1 MHFTTDTPSKKTVFM
16 GLIRLMRPKQWIKN
30 VFVLAPLMF
39 TGLFLDIQSVTQ
51 SIIVMILFCAASSA
65 TYILNDLKD
74 IEADRRHPKKSKTR
88 PLAQGIVKPKQ
99 AIVLLIGLYACL
111 VVGFVFQPQSV
122 FVICCYL
129 CLNLAYTYFLKH
141 QPVIDIFV
149 IAIGFVLRT
158 WAGAQ
163 ALDVELS
170 SWMFIT
176 TLSLALYL
184 AAVKRRQELYLSGEK
199 GRSVLKHYTVELVDK
214 YAEMSAT
221 AALLFYSLFVMDK
234 HENLVITI
242 PFVLFGLFRYWF
254 IVESNEEGESP
265 TDALYSDPQLIIC
278 ILAWLGVCTWVLWLT
293 NIICLEK
300 CLY

>member
-1 MHFTTDTPSKKTVFM
+1 MHFTTDAPSKKTVYL
-16 GLIRLMRPKQWIKN
+16 GLLRLMRPKQWIKN
-30 VFVLAPLMF
+30 AFVLAPLMF
-39 TGLFLDIQSVTQ
+39 TGLFLDFQSVTQ
-51 SIIVMILFCAASSA
+51 SIFVMILFCAASSA

-74 IEADRRHPKKSKTR
+74 IDADRKHPKKSKTR
-88 PLAQGIVKPKQ
+88 PLAQGVVTPKQ
-99 AIVLLIGLYACL
+99 AISLLIFLYIILAA
-111 VVGFVFQPQSV
+111 GFIFQPQSM
-122 FVICCYL
+122 FVIVGYL

-149 IAIGFVLRT
+149 IAIGFVLRA
-158 WAGAQ
+158 WAGSQ
-163 ALDVELS
+163 ALDVQLS

-184 AAVKRRQELYLSGEK
+184 AAVKRRQELYLSGEQ

-234 HENLVITI
+234 HENMVITI

-278 ILAWLGVCTWVLWLT
+278 ILVWIGVCAWALWPSAT
-293 NIICLEK
+293 NILG
-300 CLY
+300 